1 MPTWRYSAIDAEGRD
16 QRGTLEADTPRHAR
30 ALLRERSLTALEVDE
45 VAGSERRAT
54 GGFRRGLAA
63 DDLAL
68 VIRQLATLVR
78 AAIPVEQAL
87 AAVAEQTESPR
98 AKEVIQA
105 VRARV
110 VEGHGLADALGEFPH
125 IFPEVQRATVA
136 AGEQAG
142 HLDVVLERLAD
153 HTETQLARRG
163 SLATALY
170 YPAFLVVTAM
180 VVVGVLMTSVIPTIV
195 DRFERCAN
203 ALPLVTR
210 GLIAVSG
217 FLAQWWWALLLLI
230 VVGIALARAA
240 LAKPEVKRA
249 WHLKMLRWPVFGR
262 VLRASNAEQ
271 FARTLAILTASSV
284 PVLEA
289 LRVSAA
295 TLTNL
300 PMRDAVLEAAA
311 RVREGGSISR
321 ALAASGLFPP
331 LTIQLIASGEATGT
345 LDQMLQRAAD
355 HLEREVDTTV
365 RRTQALLGPVIL
377 LIMAGMVVTIMAAV
391 LLPLIQMN
399 QQLTC

>member
-1 MPTWRYSAIDAEGRD
+1 MPTWRYTAIDAAGRD
-16 QRGTLEADTPRHAR
+16 QNGTLEADSPRHAR

-45 VAGSERRAT
+45 VAGRERAASP
-54 GGFRRGLAA
+54 FRRSLAA
-63 DDLAL
+63 DELAL
-68 VIRQLATLVR
+68 IIRQLATLVR

-87 AAVAEQTESPR
+87 AAVAEQAESLR
-98 AKEVIQA
+98 AKEVVQA

-110 VEGHGLADALGEFPH
+110 MEGHSLADALGEFPH

-136 AGEQAG
+136 AGEHAG
-142 HLDVVLERLAD
+142 HLDIVLERLAD
-153 HTETQLARRG
+153 HTETQLARSG

-170 YPAFLVVTAM
+170 YPAFLVVTALI
-180 VVVGVLMTSVIPTIV
+180 VVTVLMTSVIPTIV
-195 DRFERCAN
+195 DRFERCKS

-210 GLIAVSG
+210 VLIAVSG
-217 FLAQWWWALLLLI
+217 FLSEWWWLVAVAIVAAAL
-230 VVGIALARAA
+230 LARAA
-240 LAKPEVKRA
+240 LAKPELLRA
-249 WHLKMLRWPVFGR
+249 WHLKQLRWPVFGR

-289 LRVSAA
+289 LRVAAA

-300 PMRDAVLEAAA
+300 PMRDAVIEAAA
-311 RVREGGSISR
+311 RVREGASISR

-345 LDQMLQRAAD
+345 LDEMLQRAAD

-365 RRTQALLGPVIL
+365 RRAQALLGPVIL
-377 LIMAGMVVTIMAAV
+377 LVMAGMVVTIMAAV

-399 QQLTC
+399 SQLNC